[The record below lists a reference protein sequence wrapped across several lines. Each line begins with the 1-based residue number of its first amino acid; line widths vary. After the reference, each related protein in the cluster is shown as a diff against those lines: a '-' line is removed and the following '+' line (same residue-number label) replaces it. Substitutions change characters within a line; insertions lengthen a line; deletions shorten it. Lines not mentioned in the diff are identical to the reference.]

1 MKLLRFGKN
10 GQEHPGVLDQNGTI
24 RDLSGHIGDI
34 SGPCLDKD
42 TLARLVQLDLRKLPE
57 IAPDTRIGA
66 CVGAVGKLIAIG
78 LNYSDHAQEAGMDVP
93 PEPII
98 FHKATSSIC
107 GAFDDLERP
116 RGATEL
122 DWEVELGVVIGT
134 RAKYVTEADAMEHV
148 AGYCTLNDASE
159 RSFQIKHSGQWTKG
173 KCHDTFGAIGPW
185 MVTADEISDP
195 QNLRLTADVDQAR
208 MQNGTTATM
217 VFGVRFLISYLSRFM
232 TLEPGDIIATGT
244 PPGVGMGQKPAP
256 IYLTPGQILELE
268 VEGLGAQKHLVVE
281 A

>member
-1 MKLLRFGKN
+1 MKLLRMGKR
-10 GQEHPGVLDQNGTI
+10 GAEKPGVLDENGII
-24 RDLSGHIGDI
+24 RDLSQHVGDI
-34 SGPCLDKD
+34 SGPHLDKA
-42 TLARLVQLDLRKLPE
+42 TLARLDQLDLNALPK
-57 IAPDTRIGA
+57 ISPQTRIGA
-66 CVGAVGKLIAIG
+66 CVGSVGKMIAIG
-78 LNYSDHAQEAGMDVP
+78 LNYSDHAAEAGMKVP

-107 GAFDDLERP
+107 GAFDELEKP
-116 RGATEL
+116 RHSNKL

-134 RAKYVTEADAMEHV
+134 RAKYVSEDHAMEHV

-159 RSFQIKHSGQWTKG
+159 RTFQIEHHGQWTKG

-185 MVTADEISDP
+185 MVTADEIDDP
-195 QNLRLTADVDQAR
+195 QNLRLTADVDQRR
-208 MQNGTTATM
+208 MQDGSTKTM

-244 PPGVGMGQKPAP
+244 PPGVGMGQKPTP
-256 IYLTPGQILELE
+256 IYLKSGQTLDLE
-268 VEGLGAQKHLVVE
+268 VEGLGAQKHLVID